1 MMVGTVACAC
11 SQPTAPAPEVRFFLD
26 APFCVGS
33 RIPLQFSI
41 DAAVVGTETLMDGD
55 TSSVYATTPGSH
67 LLGARLVGAAFD
79 QDTTV
84 ALRNGDRFT
93 MRLDFYCS

>member
-1 MMVGTVACAC
+1 
-11 SQPTAPAPEVRFFLD
+11 VRFFLD
-26 APFCVGS
+26 APFCLGS

-41 DAAVVGTETLMDGD
+41 DATVVGGATLMDRD
-55 TSSVYATTPGSH
+55 TSSAYATSPGSH
-67 LLGARLVGAAFD
+67 VLRAQLVGALFE

-84 ALRNGDRFT
+84 LLRAGDRYT